1 MSDNQHARPK
11 RTIRSFVLREGRM
24 TNSQKNAIAENWSC
38 YGLDVTG
45 DTLDMED
52 VFQRRAP
59 TFLEIGFGMGG
70 NLVAMAE
77 ASPENNYIGIE
88 VHRPGVGRLLMDARE
103 KKLTNLKVFNHDAVE
118 VLKQV
123 IADESL
129 DGVFLFF
136 PDPWP
141 KAKHHKRRI
150 VQPEF
155 AALVARKLKPGGF
168 FHMATDWADYAE
180 SMLTVMNAM
189 TMYVNRAAD
198 GGAVDKPSYRPQTK
212 FEQRGRRLGHGIWDL
227 IFERKP

>member
-1 MSDNQHARPK
+1 MSDNQQCPPK

-24 TNSQKNAIAENWSC
+24 TDSQKNAIAENWSC

-45 DTLDMED
+45 DTLDMKD

-70 NLVAMAE
+70 SLVAMAE
-77 ASPENNYIGIE
+77 VSPENNYIGIE
-88 VHRPGVGRLLMDARE
+88 VHRPGVGRLLMDVRE

-118 VLKQV
+118 VLKQA

-141 KAKHHKRRI
+141 KARHHKRRI

-155 AALVARKLKPGGF
+155 AALVAQKLKPGGF

-180 SMLTVMNAM
+180 SMLKVMNAM
-189 TMYVNRAAD
+189 PMYVNRAAD
-198 GGAVDKPSYRPQTK
+198 GGAVDKPSYRPRTK
-212 FEQRGRRLGHGIWDL
+212 FEQRGRRLGHDIWDL
-227 IFERKP
+227 IFERRP